1 MPRHVTGSLAVSGQ
15 RRAPGA
21 TRTGHRVETDQLPD
35 AVPRLVKVEPLTRPI
50 ADDLAYPLLDTIHLK
65 ARGTPRLFQTG
76 PASDAEA
83 QPPGT
88 RPPALMGV

>member
-76 PASDAEA
+76 LRR
-83 QPPGT
+83 T
-88 RPPALMGV
+88 RRRSPRGRVRPR